1 LQALVV
7 LLLLLLQKLLQ
18 EQVQYYLKDQML
30 PLEVHQQQVRELV
43 HQQQVQMLKVQRPEL
58 EQQMGQLGLVVIL
71 PPH

>member
-18 EQVQYYLKDQML
+18 GLVQYCLKDQTL
-30 PLEVHQQQVRELV
+30 LLEVHQRQVRELV

-58 EQQMGQLGLVVIL
+58 EQQMGQLGLLVIL
-71 PPH
+71 LHN

>member
-1 LQALVV
+1 
-7 LLLLLLQKLLQ
+7 LLLQKLLQ

-43 HQQQVQMLKVQRPEL
+43 HQQQVPMLKVQQPEL